1 MRKKKKGILRR
12 LLRGLLWLLSFAVLY
27 SIILGYLPFA
37 HAPALTDELG
47 QEAEARAE
55 EMSCDIETADRAAI
69 LETRTQA
76 LDERIRLISQAK
88 RELIL
93 TTYDCRDGQSTRD
106 ILCAVLKKAD
116 EGVHV
121 RILIDGVA
129 GRFFVMGR
137 PLFRAVA
144 AHPNVEVRFYN
155 LFTYVIA
162 WRHMGR
168 MHDKYIIVDD
178 LAYILGGRNT
188 FDYFL
193 GEYPAPTH
201 SRDRETLVYNAAH
214 GTAAGDAS
222 SLYQVKNYFESIWN
236 GKFVLPFRPHVRDA
250 RRDAVYA
257 ELNARRDALAA
268 ASPELFRPVDYADMT
283 VKTRGI
289 WLIHNPTTIY
299 AKQPTVFAQLTALMA
314 RAEKSVTIHSPYCVM
329 NDYTRGVFTD
339 LCGKVPVTLMV
350 NAVENGQ
357 NIVASGDYLFHRKEV
372 LGTGFRVLE
381 YAGGDSYH
389 GKSIA
394 IDDDI
399 AIIGSYNQDLRS
411 TYVDT
416 ELMLVVRS
424 RDINAELRA
433 NMEALHRDCQERLPD
448 GTAVV
453 PEGLTMPAL
462 SFGRGLAM
470 RVIGAA
476 MQLVRN
482 IV

>member
-1 MRKKKKGILRR
+1 MHRKKKGILKRI
-12 LLRGLLWLLSFAVLY
+12 LRSILWLLILGTLY
-27 SIILGYLPFA
+27 SIVVGYLPFA
-37 HAPALTDELG
+37 HAPALSDALRD
-47 QEAEARAE
+47 EAESRAE
-55 EMSCDIETADRAAI
+55 EMAHDIETDDRAAI

-93 TTYDCRDGQSTRD
+93 TTYDCRDGESTRD

-116 EGVHV
+116 EGVRV

-129 GRFFVMGR
+129 GRFFVMGK
-137 PLFRAVA
+137 PLFRAIA
-144 AHPNVEVRFYN
+144 AHPNIEVRFYN

-168 MHDKYIIVDD
+168 MHDKYVIVDD

-188 FDYFL
+188 FDFFL

-214 GTAAGDAS
+214 GTEAGRKS
-222 SLYQVKNYFESIWN
+222 SLYQVKDYFESIWN
-236 GKFVLPFRPHVRDA
+236 GRYVFPFSPRMRDD
-250 RRDAVYA
+250 RREAVYA
-257 ELNARRDALAA
+257 ELNTRRETM
-268 ASPELFRPVDYADMT
+268 ASRTPELFEAVDYSAMT
-283 VKTRGI
+283 VETRGI

-299 AKQPTVFAQLTALMA
+299 AKQPTAFAQLTALMRQA
-314 RAEKSVTIHSPYCVM
+314 KESVVIHSPYCVM
-329 NDYTRGVFTD
+329 NDFTRSVYREI
-339 LCGKVPVTLMV
+339 CSAVPVTLMV

-357 NIVASGDYLFHRKEV
+357 NIVASGDYLFHRQEV
-372 LGTGFRVLE
+372 LDTGFRVLE

-394 IDDDI
+394 IDGDI

-424 RDINAELRA
+424 ATINAELRA
-433 NMEALHRDCQERLPD
+433 NMEALHADCQERLPD

-453 PEGLTMPAL
+453 PDGLTVPAL
-462 SFGRGLAM
+462 PFGRGLAM
-470 RVIGAA
+470 RAIGAI